1 MSGTANV
8 LSTLGEGGRAML
20 PMASWETPR
29 PSRRVLAADR
39 LIAPPCEVV
48 LPTLEK
54 VPVEQCFSADDCEV
68 IALAEI
74 LVKSDIAAVEDW
86 EKSGRDATKYL
97 LLTLQRWIRDH
108 GGASIQ
114 RRFDLDLTLSDR
126 LVDYSDERGPES
138 TLYLIV
144 DPDGAAFVVLN
155 PAIELLGRV
164 HPHLP
169 ATFFRHF
176 VGSLNRW
183 VRVYDYHDAEE
194 RVDMLSEWYE
204 GEENP
209 EQYAV
214 PDIEGCT
221 PRCLKE
227 PSLSLRGLTELNR
240 RIRNQEVKALVRGL
254 IELCRVSNQA
264 KRPEFTEDMGEQLM
278 DSNPPLP
285 CLLAAFSSGD
295 AVVGCFDDEAETAM
309 ETTPQPNLIIPLK
322 LSDPTSVRQG
332 FRTLGVVCDTLA
344 AASRLID
351 LMPGNDDGVITH
363 EGQS

>member
-1 MSGTANV
+1 MSGTAGV
-8 LSTLGEGGRAML
+8 LGSVSESGRAML
-20 PMASWETPR
+20 PVARRETPR
-29 PSRRVLAADR
+29 RPRRVLAPDR

-48 LPTLEK
+48 LPTLEH
-54 VPVEQCFSADDCEV
+54 VPVEQRFSADDREV

-74 LVKSDIAAVEDW
+74 LVTSDIAVTEDW

-97 LLTLQRWIRDH
+97 LLTLQRWVRDH
-108 GGASIQ
+108 GGASVQ

-126 LVDYSDERGPES
+126 LVDYSDERGPEG

-144 DPDGAAFVVLN
+144 DPESAAFVLLKPV
-155 PAIELLGRV
+155 IELLQKV
-164 HPHLP
+164 HPRLS
-169 ATFFRHF
+169 ATFLTYF

-183 VRVYDYHDAEE
+183 VRVYDYRDAEE
-194 RVDMLSEWYE
+194 RVDMLREWYE
-204 GEENP
+204 GEEDS
-209 EQYAV
+209 EQYEV

-221 PRCLKE
+221 PKCLKE
-227 PSLSLRGLTELNR
+227 RSLSLQGLKKLSGSVPR
-240 RIRNQEVKALVRGL
+240 RAERALLLGL
-254 IELCRVSNQA
+254 LDLYWISQQA

-295 AVVGCFDDEAETAM
+295 AVVGCFDDEAQTAM
-309 ETTPQPNLIIPLK
+309 ETTPQPNLTIPLE
-322 LSDPTSVRQG
+322 LSDPASVRQG

-351 LMPGNDDGVITH
+351 LMPGNDDGVITR
-363 EGQS
+363 EEQS

>member
-1 MSGTANV
+1 
-8 LSTLGEGGRAML
+8 
-20 PMASWETPR
+20 
-29 PSRRVLAADR
+29 
-39 LIAPPCEVV
+39 
-48 LPTLEK
+48 LEK
-54 VPVEQCFSADDCEV
+54 IPVEHRFLADDRKA

-74 LVKSDIAAVEDW
+74 LVKSDIAVVEDW

-97 LLTLQRWIRDH
+97 LLTLQRWISDH

-114 RRFDLDLTLSDR
+114 RRFDLDLTLSDQ
-126 LVDYSDERGPES
+126 LVDYSDERGPEG

-144 DPDGAAFVVLN
+144 DPDGAAFVVLH

-164 HPHLP
+164 HPRLP

-194 RVDMLSEWYE
+194 RVGMLREWYE

-209 EQYAV
+209 EQYEV

-221 PRCLKE
+221 PKCLKE

-240 RIRNQEVKALVRGL
+240 RIRNPEVKALVRGL
-254 IELCRVSNQA
+254 LELCRVSNQA

-295 AVVGCFDDEAETAM
+295 AVVGCFDDEAQTAM
-309 ETTPQPNLIIPLK
+309 ETTPQPNLIIPLQ
-322 LSDPTSVRQG
+322 LTDPGSVRHG
-332 FRTLGVVCDTLA
+332 FQILSVACETLA
-344 AASRLID
+344 AASRLVD
-351 LMPGNDDGVITH
+351 LMPGNDDGVIAR
-363 EGQS
+363 EEQP

>member
-8 LSTLGEGGRAML
+8 LSTHVEGGRAML
-20 PMASWETPR
+20 SLACWETS
-29 PSRRVLAADR
+29 PSTWRLPAASQ
-39 LIAPPCEVV
+39 LMAPPCEVV
-48 LPTLEK
+48 LPTFEK
-54 VPVEQCFSADDCEV
+54 VPTEQRFSADDHEV

-74 LVKSDIAAVEDW
+74 LVQSDIPAVEDW

-97 LLTLQRWIRDH
+97 SLSLQRWVRHH

-126 LVDYSDERGPES
+126 LVDYSDERGPEG

-144 DPDGAAFVVLN
+144 DPDSAAFVVLN
-155 PAIELLGRV
+155 PTIELLV
-164 HPHLP
+164 KIHPRLP
-169 ATFFRHF
+169 ATFFRYF

-194 RVDMLSEWYE
+194 RVDKLREWYE
-204 GEENP
+204 GEENS
-209 EQYAV
+209 EQYEV
-214 PDIEGCT
+214 PDIGGCT
-221 PRCLKE
+221 PKCLKE
-227 PSLSLRGLTELNR
+227 SPLSLRGLKDLSQR
-240 RIRNQEVKALVRGL
+240 MRNEDVRALVGSL
-254 IELCRVSNQA
+254 LELYSISQQA

-285 CLLAAFSSGD
+285 CLLAAFTPSD
-295 AVVGCFDDEAETAM
+295 AVVGCFDDEAQTAM
-309 ETTPQPNLIIPLK
+309 DTTPQPNLIIPFK
-322 LSDPTSVRQG
+322 LSDPASVREA

-351 LMPGNDDGVITH
+351 LMPGNDDGVITR
-363 EGQS
+363 EEQS